1 MGSKGG
7 GGDGKYIECLLYP
20 ENMIADW
27 ELEIDHILQLPFCY
41 CVHNKDINTDNQ
53 GRKEHVHLILVFN
66 NTTTLKHAQ
75 NICNRLSLPDK
86 FACPLKPQAVIDIKY
101 AYNYLIHDT
110 NNARAKGKFQ
120 YSPDCR
126 ISGNGFD
133 ISVYETRSAID
144 TNKILKELEQICLNP
159 AMMNFKRVVEYALA
173 NLDDSHMEVLRSNSG
188 YLERI
193 TKGNYL
199 DFKLDG
205 LDLEAAER
213 VISFHESNERDKKRL
228 NDNENNK

>member
-1 MGSKGG
+1 MLEKTKAFCDS
-7 GGDGKYIECLLYP
+7 LL
-20 ENMIADW
+20 EVG
-27 ELEIDHILQLPFCY
+27 LP
-41 CVHNKDINTDNQ
+41 
-53 GRKEHVHLILVFN
+53 
-66 NTTTLKHAQ
+66 
-75 NICNRLSLPDK
+75 
-86 FACPLKPQAVIDIKY
+86 
-101 AYNYLIHDT
+101 
-110 NNARAKGKFQ
+110 
-120 YSPDCR
+120 
-126 ISGNGFD
+126 GFD
-133 ISVYETRSAID
+133 IAVYETRSAID

-213 VISFHESNERDKKRL
+213 VISFHESNERDKKRI